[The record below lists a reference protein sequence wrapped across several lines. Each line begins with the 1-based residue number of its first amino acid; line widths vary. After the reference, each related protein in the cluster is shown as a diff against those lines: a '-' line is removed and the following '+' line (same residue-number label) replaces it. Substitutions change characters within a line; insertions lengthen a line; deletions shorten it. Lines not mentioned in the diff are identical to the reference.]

1 MPTRLTHSA
10 CARIESV
17 PDHRCGSPH
26 LGRCLIQ
33 CCRMF
38 GYPFLL
44 INVRL
49 SRQHYLCSCAGQ
61 LSSKLIELDSAR
73 AGVTA
78 RKRWPSAVTSNKGA
92 GVSAKFAGG
101 RPEFHLP
108 EIP

>member
-1 MPTRLTHSA
+1 M
-10 CARIESV
+10 
-17 PDHRCGSPH
+17 
-26 LGRCLIQ
+26 
-33 CCRMF
+33 
-38 GYPFLL
+38 
-44 INVRL
+44 
-49 SRQHYLCSCAGQ
+49 AGQ
-61 LSSKLIELDSAR
+61 LSSKLIDLDSAR